1 MIRLSSP
8 VPPAGAATRWVGLT
22 VGPALLL
29 VLGLVFLAHVA
40 VGAKSIPP
48 ATVIEALT
56 APDRDNFDHVVI
68 RDLRLPRA
76 IHAVVVGAALAVA
89 GALMQGVT
97 RNPLAE
103 PGLLGLME
111 GAALAVVLWIVWQGP
126 GGAAGL
132 PAVAAA
138 GALGGAALVWA
149 LASAVPGGAQ
159 PLSLILSGAAV
170 SAFLAAFVTLAHL
183 LDDQGFQ
190 SLRIWLNG
198 TLAGRSQEV
207 FLWGLPW
214 FAGGLLLAFAI
225 RGQVT
230 ALAMGEEVATGLGVD
245 AGRIRILALGA
256 VVALTAASVAL
267 VGPLGFVGLVI
278 PHAARLLMGA
288 DYRRIIP
295 VSAGLGAIYLLA
307 VDIVARLAL
316 APVEIATGLVTALV
330 GGPVFIWLVRV
341 RL

>member
-8 VPPAGAATRWVGLT
+8 VPPAGAATRWAGLAL
-22 VGPALLL
+22 GPALLL

-111 GAALAVVLWIVWQGP
+111 GAALAVVLWILWQGP

-132 PAVAAA
+132 PVVAAA

-159 PLSLILSGAAV
+159 PLSLILSGARSRPFWRPLSRWRICLTTRDSSRCGSGSTGRWRGAPRR
-170 SAFLAAFVTLAHL
+170 SSC
-183 LDDQGFQ
+183 GGCPG
-190 SLRIWLNG
+190 SRGGCCWPLRSG
-198 TLAGRSQEV
+198 GR
-207 FLWGLPW
+207 
-214 FAGGLLLAFAI
+214 
-225 RGQVT
+225 
-230 ALAMGEEVATGLGVD
+230 
-245 AGRIRILALGA
+245 
-256 VVALTAASVAL
+256 
-267 VGPLGFVGLVI
+267 
-278 PHAARLLMGA
+278 
-288 DYRRIIP
+288 
-295 VSAGLGAIYLLA
+295 
-307 VDIVARLAL
+307 
-316 APVEIATGLVTALV
+316 
-330 GGPVFIWLVRV
+330 
-341 RL
+341 

>member
-1 MIRLSSP
+1 MDPL
-8 VPPAGAATRWVGLT
+8 AGAG
-22 VGPALLL
+22 G
-29 VLGLVFLAHVA
+29 
-40 VGAKSIPP
+40 SS
-48 ATVIEALT
+48 
-56 APDRDNFDHVVI
+56 
-68 RDLRLPRA
+68 
-76 IHAVVVGAALAVA
+76 GAARRGSGRRPGRSGPGLGSGERRSRRGTAAVA
-89 GALMQGVT
+89 DPV
-97 RNPLAE
+97 
-103 PGLLGLME
+103 
-111 GAALAVVLWIVWQGP
+111 
-126 GGAAGL
+126 GG
-132 PAVAAA
+132 
-138 GALGGAALVWA
+138 
-149 LASAVPGGAQ
+149 
-159 PLSLILSGAAV
+159 AV

-278 PHAARLLMGA
+278 PHAARLLTGA